1 MNDKKL
7 KFNLEAKQCI
17 KKGIDILGDAV
28 KATLGPKGQCVVIAD
43 YDNGK
48 PHVTKDGVTV
58 AKNIQLRDKYANA
71 GACLIREASLK
82 MLSTCGDS
90 TSSSTVLAQEMVNCA
105 IEALEDGFNAAKLKK
120 GIKQAAEIVL
130 DNIKAASRPIKE
142 NDIEAIATI
151 SANNDPEIGKLI
163 SDTFKKITND
173 GVIVVEESSNINTSV
188 DVIQGMQFDRGYL
201 ANHFVTDDVKNQCVL
216 NNPYILITEQKI
228 NMMRELVPI
237 LEKVVAENRPIL
249 IIAEDYDS
257 EVIEN
262 LKMNKLQGIVKVC
275 PVKAPSFGEYR
286 KEVLDDIAIL
296 TGGTNLTY
304 ESGLYIPSI
313 DVDMLGRCD
322 KVIITKDRT
331 TIVGGKTSKEAI
343 QARVNHLKTRL
354 DEIKASDVDNKFMT
368 DFLSLRISKLVGGV
382 ATVQVGGTTELEMK
396 ERKDRVDDA
405 IAATKAAMEEGVVAG
420 GGITYLRSIDTNS
433 LELNDPAV
441 DAGRL
446 IVFDSLD
453 AVFNAIVEN
462 AGLNPYD
469 LQEKIDPDN
478 NIGFDANLEQITNMF
493 DAGILNPAKAE
504 RLAFE
509 NAISV
514 VNLFLS
520 TDCVIIDEDQPIFTI

>member
-1 MNDKKL
+1 MNNKEL
-7 KFNLEAKQCI
+7 KFNLEAKEAI
-17 KKGIDILGDAV
+17 KKGIDILGNAV

-43 YDNGK
+43 YHDKK

-58 AKNIQLRDKYANA
+58 AKNIKLKDKYANA
-71 GACLIREASLK
+71 GACLIREASLR

-90 TSSSTVLAQEMVNCA
+90 TSTSTVLAQEMVQNA
-105 IEALEDGFNAAKLKK
+105 IEKIEDGFNPAVLKK
-120 GIKQAAEIVL
+120 GVEKAAQVVL
-130 DNIKAASRPIKE
+130 KNIKDAARPIKDG
-142 NDIEAIATI
+142 DIEAIATI
-151 SANNDPEIGKLI
+151 SANNDPEIGKLVA
-163 SDTFKKITND
+163 DTFNKITYD
-173 GVIVVEESSNINTSV
+173 GVVVVEESSSINTSV
-188 DVIQGMQFDRGYL
+188 DVIQGMQFERGYL

-216 NNPYILITEQKI
+216 ENPYILITEQKV

-275 PVKAPSFGEYR
+275 PVKAPSFGQYR

-322 KVIITKDRT
+322 KVIVTKDYT

-343 QARVNHLKTRL
+343 EHRVAYLKERL
-354 DEIKASDVDNKFMT
+354 NEVKAIDINNEFMT
-368 DFLSLRISKLVGGV
+368 EFLSVRISKLVGGI
-382 ATVQVGGTTELEMK
+382 ATIHVGGTTELEMK

-405 IAATKAAMEEGVVAG
+405 VAATKAAMEEGVVAG
-420 GGITYLRSIDTNS
+420 GGITLLRAIDVVNISPGEDIVYQS
-433 LELNDPAV
+433 L
-441 DAGRL
+441 GS
-446 IVFDSLD
+446 VFET
-453 AVFNAIVEN
+453 IVEN
-462 AGLNPYD
+462 AGLEPFSLYN
-469 LQEKIDPDN
+469 KIDPNN
-478 NIGFDANLEQITNMF
+478 NIGFDANTEQIVNMF
-493 DAGILNPAKAE
+493 EAGILNPAKAE

-520 TDCVIIDEDQPIFTI
+520 TNCVIVDEDQPTFIM

>member
-1 MNDKKL
+1 MNNKEL
-7 KFNLEAKQCI
+7 KFNLEAKEAI
-17 KKGIDILGDAV
+17 KKGIDILGNAV

-43 YDNGK
+43 YHDKK

-58 AKNIQLRDKYANA
+58 AKNIKLKDKYANA
-71 GACLIREASLK
+71 GACLIREASLR

-90 TSSSTVLAQEMVNCA
+90 TSTSTVLAQEMVQNA
-105 IEALEDGFNAAKLKK
+105 IEKIEDGFNPAVLKK
-120 GIKQAAEIVL
+120 GVEKAAQVVL
-130 DNIKAASRPIKE
+130 KNIKDAARPIKDG
-142 NDIEAIATI
+142 DIEAIATI
-151 SANNDPEIGKLI
+151 SANNDPEIGKLVA
-163 SDTFKKITND
+163 DTFNKITYD
-173 GVIVVEESSNINTSV
+173 GVVVVEESSSINTSV
-188 DVIQGMQFDRGYL
+188 DVIQGMQFERGYL
-201 ANHFVTDDVKNQCVL
+201 ANHFVTDDVKNQCIL
-216 NNPYILITEQKI
+216 ENPYILITEQKV

-275 PVKAPSFGEYR
+275 PVKAPSFGQYR

-322 KVIITKDRT
+322 KVIVTKDYT

-343 QARVNHLKTRL
+343 EHRVAYLKERL
-354 DEIKASDVDNKFMT
+354 NEVKATDINNEFMT
-368 DFLSLRISKLVGGV
+368 EFLSVRISKLVGGI
-382 ATVQVGGTTELEMK
+382 ATIHVGGTTELEMK

-405 IAATKAAMEEGVVAG
+405 VAATKAAMEEGVVAG
-420 GGITYLRSIDTNS
+420 GGITLLRPVDVVNTSPGEDIVYQSLGSIFET
-433 LELNDPAV
+433 
-441 DAGRL
+441 
-446 IVFDSLD
+446 
-453 AVFNAIVEN
+453 IVEN

-469 LQEKIDPDN
+469 LYDKIDPNN
-478 NIGFDANLEQITNMF
+478 NIGFDANTEQIVNMF
-493 DAGILNPAKAE
+493 EAGILNPAKAE

-520 TDCVIIDEDQPIFTI
+520 TNCVIVDEDQPTFIM

>member
-1 MNDKKL
+1 MNNKEL
-7 KFNLEAKQCI
+7 KFNLEAKEAI
-17 KKGIDILGDAV
+17 KKGIDILGNAV

-43 YDNGK
+43 YHDKK

-58 AKNIQLRDKYANA
+58 AKNIKLKDKYANA
-71 GACLIREASLK
+71 GACLIREASLR

-90 TSSSTVLAQEMVNCA
+90 TSTSTVLAQAMVQNA
-105 IEALEDGFNAAKLKK
+105 IEAIEDGHNPAILKK
-120 GIKQAAEIVL
+120 GVNRAAKVIL
-130 DNIKAASRPIKE
+130 DNIKEASNPVKDGDLE
-142 NDIEAIATI
+142 SIATI
-151 SANNDPEIGKLI
+151 SANNDPEIGKLVA
-163 SDTFKKITND
+163 DVYKKITYD
-173 GVIVVEESSNINTSV
+173 GVIVVEESTSVNTSV
-188 DVIQGMQFDRGYL
+188 DIIQGMQLERGYL

-216 NNPYILITEQKI
+216 ENPYILITEQKV

-275 PVKAPSFGEYR
+275 PVKAPSFGQYR

-322 KVIITKDRT
+322 KVIVTKDHT

-343 QARVNHLKTRL
+343 EHRVAHLKERL
-354 DEIKASDVDNKFMT
+354 NEVKATDINNEFMT
-368 DFLSLRISKLVGGV
+368 EFLSVRISKLVGGIS
-382 ATVQVGGTTELEMK
+382 TIHVGGTTELEMK

-405 IAATKAAMEEGVVAG
+405 VAATKAAMEEGVVAG
-420 GGITYLRSIDTNS
+420 GGITLLRAINCPNIGPGED
-433 LELNDPAV
+433 
-441 DAGRL
+441 
-446 IVFDSLD
+446 IVFS
-453 AVFNAIVEN
+453 AVGSVFEAIVEN
-462 AGLNPYD
+462 SGLNPYD
-469 LQEKIDPDN
+469 LYEKIDPNN
-478 NIGFDANLEQITNMF
+478 NIGFDANSEQIVNMI
-493 DAGILNPAKAE
+493 DAGILNPTKSE
-504 RLAFE
+504 RMAFE
-509 NAISV
+509 NAVSV

-520 TDCVIIDEDQPIFTI
+520 TNCVIVDEDQPTFIM

>member
-228 NMMRELVPI
+228 NMKRE
-237 LEKVVAENRPIL
+237 
-249 IIAEDYDS
+249 
-257 EVIEN
+257 
-262 LKMNKLQGIVKVC
+262 
-275 PVKAPSFGEYR
+275 
-286 KEVLDDIAIL
+286 
-296 TGGTNLTY
+296 
-304 ESGLYIPSI
+304 
-313 DVDMLGRCD
+313 
-322 KVIITKDRT
+322 
-331 TIVGGKTSKEAI
+331 
-343 QARVNHLKTRL
+343 
-354 DEIKASDVDNKFMT
+354 
-368 DFLSLRISKLVGGV
+368 
-382 ATVQVGGTTELEMK
+382 
-396 ERKDRVDDA
+396 
-405 IAATKAAMEEGVVAG
+405 
-420 GGITYLRSIDTNS
+420 
-433 LELNDPAV
+433 
-441 DAGRL
+441 
-446 IVFDSLD
+446 
-453 AVFNAIVEN
+453 
-462 AGLNPYD
+462 
-469 LQEKIDPDN
+469 
-478 NIGFDANLEQITNMF
+478 
-493 DAGILNPAKAE
+493 
-504 RLAFE
+504 
-509 NAISV
+509 
-514 VNLFLS
+514 
-520 TDCVIIDEDQPIFTI
+520 

>member
-1 MNDKKL
+1 MNNKEL
-7 KFNLEAKQCI
+7 KFNLEAKEAI
-17 KKGIDILGDAV
+17 KKGIDILGNAV

-43 YDNGK
+43 YHDKK

-58 AKNIQLRDKYANA
+58 AKNIKLKDKYANA
-71 GACLIREASLK
+71 GACLIREASLR

-90 TSSSTVLAQEMVNCA
+90 TSTSTVLAQEMVQNA
-105 IEALEDGFNAAKLKK
+105 IEKIEDGFNPAVLKK
-120 GIKQAAEIVL
+120 GVEKAAQVVL
-130 DNIKAASRPIKE
+130 KNIKDAARPIKDG
-142 NDIEAIATI
+142 DIESIATI
-151 SANNDPEIGKLI
+151 SANNDPEIGKLVA
-163 SDTFKKITND
+163 DTFNKITYD
-173 GVIVVEESSNINTSV
+173 GVVVVEESSSINTSV
-188 DVIQGMQFDRGYL
+188 DVIQGMQFERGYL
-201 ANHFVTDDVKNQCVL
+201 ANHFITDDVKNQCVL
-216 NNPYILITEQKI
+216 ENPYILITEQKV

-275 PVKAPSFGEYR
+275 PVKAPSFGQYR

-313 DVDMLGRCD
+313 DIDMLGRCD
-322 KVIITKDRT
+322 KVIVTKDYT

-343 QARVNHLKTRL
+343 EHRVTYLKERL
-354 DEIKASDVDNKFMT
+354 NEVKATDINNEFMT
-368 DFLSLRISKLVGGV
+368 EFLSVRISKLVGGI
-382 ATVQVGGTTELEMK
+382 ATIHVGGTTELEMK

-405 IAATKAAMEEGVVAG
+405 VAATKAAMEEGVVAG
-420 GGITYLRSIDTNS
+420 GGITLLRAIDVVNISPGEDIVYQS
-433 LELNDPAV
+433 L
-441 DAGRL
+441 GS
-446 IVFDSLD
+446 VFET
-453 AVFNAIVEN
+453 IVEN
-462 AGLNPYD
+462 AGLDPFSLYD
-469 LQEKIDPDN
+469 KIDPQN
-478 NIGFDANLEQITNMF
+478 NIGFDANAEQIVDMF
-493 DAGILNPAKAE
+493 EAGILNPAKAE

-520 TDCVIIDEDQPIFTI
+520 TNCVIVDEDQPTFIM

>member
-1 MNDKKL
+1 MKNKEL
-7 KFNLEAKQCI
+7 KFDLEAKEAI
-17 KKGIDILGDAV
+17 KKGIDILGNAV

-43 YDNGK
+43 YHDKK

-58 AKNIQLRDKYANA
+58 AKNIQLKDKYANA

-90 TSSSTVLAQEMVNCA
+90 TSTSTVLAQEMVQNA
-105 IEALEDGFNAAKLKK
+105 IEKIEEGHNPAILKK
-120 GIKQAAEIVL
+120 GVEKAAKVIVE
-130 DNIKAASRPIKE
+130 NIKNAARPIKE
-142 NDIEAIATI
+142 GDIEAIATI
-151 SANNDPEIGKLI
+151 SANNDPEIGKLVA
-163 SDTFKKITND
+163 DTFNKITYD
-173 GVIVVEESSNINTSV
+173 GVIVVEESSSINTSV
-188 DVIQGMQFDRGYL
+188 DVIQGMQFERGYL
-201 ANHFVTDDVKNQCVL
+201 ANHFVTDDVKNQCIL
-216 NNPYILITEQKI
+216 ENPYILITEQKI

-237 LEKVVAENRPIL
+237 LEKVVIENRPIL

-275 PVKAPSFGEYR
+275 PVKAPSFGQYR

-304 ESGLYIPSI
+304 ESGLYVPSI
-313 DVDMLGRCD
+313 DIDMLGRCD
-322 KVIITKDRT
+322 KVIVTKDYT

-343 QARVNHLKTRL
+343 EHRVQYLKNRL
-354 DEIKASDVDNKFMT
+354 NEVKASDANNEFMT
-368 DFLSLRISKLVGGV
+368 EFLSVRISKLVGGI
-382 ATVQVGGTTELEMK
+382 ATIHVGGTTELEMK

-405 IAATKAAMEEGVVAG
+405 VAATKAAMEEGVVAG
-420 GGITYLRSIDTNS
+420 GGITLLKPVTLPTGPGEEIIYQSIGS
-433 LELNDPAV
+433 
-441 DAGRL
+441 
-446 IVFDSLD
+446 VFE
-453 AVFNAIVEN
+453 AIVEN
-462 AGLNPYD
+462 AGLDPYE
-469 LQEKIDPDN
+469 LYNKIDPVN
-478 NIGFDANLEQITNMF
+478 NIGFDANTEQIVNMF

-520 TDCVIIDEDQPIFTI
+520 TNCVIVDEPEQMFVM

>member
-1 MNDKKL
+1 MNNKEL
-7 KFNLEAKQCI
+7 KFNLEAKEAI
-17 KKGIDILGDAV
+17 KKGIDILGNAV

-43 YDNGK
+43 YHDKK

-58 AKNIQLRDKYANA
+58 AKNIKLKDKYANA
-71 GACLIREASLK
+71 GACLIREASLR

-90 TSSSTVLAQEMVNCA
+90 TSTSTVLAQAMVQNA
-105 IEALEDGFNAAKLKK
+105 IEAIEDGHNPAILKK
-120 GIKQAAEIVL
+120 GVNRAAKIIL
-130 DNIKAASRPIKE
+130 DNIKEASTPVKDGDLE
-142 NDIEAIATI
+142 SIATI
-151 SANNDPEIGKLI
+151 SANNDPEIGKLV
-163 SDTFKKITND
+163 SDVYKKITYD
-173 GVIVVEESSNINTSV
+173 GVIVVEESTSVNTSV
-188 DVIQGMQFDRGYL
+188 DIIQGMQFERGYL

-216 NNPYILITEQKI
+216 ENPYILITEQKV

-275 PVKAPSFGEYR
+275 PVKAPSFGQYR

-313 DVDMLGRCD
+313 DIDMLGRCD
-322 KVIITKDRT
+322 KVIVTKDHT

-343 QARVNHLKTRL
+343 EHRVAHLKERL
-354 DEIKASDVDNKFMT
+354 NEVKTTDINNEFMT
-368 DFLSLRISKLVGGV
+368 EFLSVRISKLVGGIS
-382 ATVQVGGTTELEMK
+382 TIHVGGTTELEMK

-405 IAATKAAMEEGVVAG
+405 VAATKAAMEEGVVAG
-420 GGITYLRSIDTNS
+420 GGITLLRAINCPNIGPGED
-433 LELNDPAV
+433 
-441 DAGRL
+441 
-446 IVFDSLD
+446 IVFS
-453 AVFNAIVEN
+453 AVGSVFEAIVEN
-462 AGLNPYD
+462 SGLNPYD
-469 LQEKIDPDN
+469 LYEKIDPNN
-478 NIGFDANLEQITNMF
+478 NIGFDANSEQIVNMI
-493 DAGILNPAKAE
+493 DVGILNPTKSE
-504 RLAFE
+504 RMAFE

-520 TDCVIIDEDQPIFTI
+520 TNCVIVDEDQPTFIM